1 MILVIDNYDSF
12 THNLV
17 QYLGELS
24 AAPKRPG
31 LENDRDAIQVYRND
45 QISLE
50 EIRRL
55 QPQGIVLSPGPGRPE
70 QAGICNDIIRE
81 LAAEIPIL
89 GVCLGHQCI
98 GINYGAQV
106 VAAPTLMHGKTSPIF
121 HEGVGV
127 FKGLPNPFTATRYH
141 SLVIQRETC
150 PHTLRITAS
159 TEDGVVMGVQH
170 RDYPSLQGVQFHPE
184 SILTTQGKALLMN
197 FLESLA
203 LPQTQP
209 Q

>member
-24 AAPKRPG
+24 AAPKCPG
-31 LENDRDAIQVYRND
+31 LGNDRDAIQVYRND

-81 LAAEIPIL
+81 LTSEIPIL

-150 PHTLRITAS
+150 PNTLRITAS

>member
-24 AAPKRPG
+24 AAPKCPG
-31 LENDRDAIQVYRND
+31 LGNDRDAIQVYRND

-81 LAAEIPIL
+81 LTAEIPIL

>member
-24 AAPKRPG
+24 AAPKCPG
-31 LENDRDAIQVYRND
+31 IGNDRDAIQVYRND

-81 LAAEIPIL
+81 LTAEIPIL

>member
-24 AAPKRPG
+24 AAPELPDG
-31 LENDRDAIQVYRND
+31 NDSNTIQVYRND

-50 EIRRL
+50 EVRQL
-55 QPQGIVLSPGPGRPE
+55 HPQGIVLSPGPGRPE

-81 LAAEIPIL
+81 LAGAVPIL

-98 GINYGAQV
+98 GLNYGAQV

-141 SLVIQRETC
+141 SLVIQRATC
-150 PHTLRITAS
+150 PDILQITAS

-170 RDYPSLQGVQFHPE
+170 REYPSLQGVQFHPE
-184 SILTTQGKALLMN
+184 SILTTQGKALLRN
-197 FLESLA
+197 FLESL
-203 LPQTQP
+203 LVPLNQP
-209 Q
+209 H